1 MQMLP
6 SPAGK
11 VRRRR
16 LPCLRLETEDQRGL
30 ERPAN
35 QGAVAARVPLHATSQ
50 RYAAT
55 PDGNDAEQARQQG
68 GPTAGLRNGDHR
80 RRNEL
85 RARGEID
92 FRCFWTFKPNGLNCL
107 ALAAY
112 DVRPHEPSA
121 QIADDVVLIEHPPFQ
136 VWPTHVFAAEGEI
149 AGVGQRKRRATRLRC
164 VDYSEETFGRLCRTG
179 SAPVGR
185 SRGQ

>member
-11 VRRRR
+11 VRRWR
-16 LPCLRLETEDQRGL
+16 LPCLRLETEDWRGL
-30 ERPAN
+30 ELPAN

-55 PDGNDAEQARQQG
+55 PDGNNAEQARQQG
-68 GPTAGLRNGDHR
+68 GPAAGFRKGDHR

-85 RARGEID
+85 RARCEID
-92 FRCFWTFKPNGLNCL
+92 FRCFWTFKPNGLNRL

-121 QIADDVVLIEHPPFQ
+121 QIAHHEVM
-136 VWPTHVFAAEGEI
+136 
-149 AGVGQRKRRATRLRC
+149 RRATRTR
-164 VDYSEETFGRLCRTG
+164 
-179 SAPVGR
+179 
-185 SRGQ
+185 